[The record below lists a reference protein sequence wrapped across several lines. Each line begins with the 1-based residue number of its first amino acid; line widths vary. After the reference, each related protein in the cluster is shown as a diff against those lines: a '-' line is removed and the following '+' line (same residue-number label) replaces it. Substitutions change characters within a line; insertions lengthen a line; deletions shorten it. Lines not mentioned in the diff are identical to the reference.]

1 MDRLNKIID
10 QLEKGEP
17 AFGAW
22 ANNGNLDDLSFVT
35 DAGYDFVF
43 IDNEHSGLDFPTLRL
58 SLQAIL
64 SRKRILE
71 TGSLLAHPTPV
82 VRVTP
87 NAREQNQWVIKH
99 TLDLGVYGLVVP
111 VLDSVEAAQAAVVA
125 SRYPQ
130 REGAIDSEP
139 KGERGWHPHD
149 IAVRYWGVSVEEYT
163 DKADLWPLDP
173 EGEMLLIGIIETVKG
188 AKNLPD
194 ILKNVKGIGAIM
206 AGAGDLSVDMGL
218 GGNATSDHR
227 VQEALLQTLNVC
239 KQYGVPCATG
249 VRNREEVDRRL
260 EEGFQILIDMP
271 LKSADVLRYGKD
283 ISKVQG
289 R

>member
-1 MDRLNKIID
+1 MVRLNRVID

-17 AFGAW
+17 AIGAW
-22 ANNGNLDDLSFVT
+22 ANNGNLDDLAFIT
-35 DAGYDFVF
+35 DAGYDYVF
-43 IDNEHSGLDFPTLRL
+43 IDNEHTGLDFPTLRL
-58 SLQAIL
+58 SLQAL
-64 SRKRILE
+64 LNRKRILE
-71 TGSLLAHPTPV
+71 TGSLQAHPTPI

-87 NAREQNQWVIKH
+87 NSREQNQWALKH
-99 TLDLGVYGLVVP
+99 TLDLGVYGLVIP

-125 SRYPQ
+125 CRYPQ
-130 REGAIDSEP
+130 RRGAADMEP

-149 IAVRYWGVSVEEYT
+149 VAVRYWGISVEEYT

-218 GGNATSDHR
+218 GGNATTDPE
-227 VQEALLQTLNVC
+227 VQETIMETLRVC
-239 KQYGVPCATG
+239 KEYGVPCATG
-249 VRNREEVDRRL
+249 VRNQEDVDRRL
-260 EEGFQILIDMP
+260 EQGFRILTDMP
-271 LKSADVLRYGKD
+271 VKSSAVL
-283 ISKVQG
+283 QHG
-289 R
+289 RRVTSG